1 MLRWMNL
8 DAASAMVMW
17 RRNAEEPAETVVA
30 VQAICVRVST
40 LNGEQH
46 DVAISSAADVIE
58 LSAVAKAAC
67 CVKDGSDVQLC
78 YGDQLLT
85 RGSLSGYGM
94 GDGAEVEMIIEPPE
108 TPEEREARV
117 VRLMNNSVLRWIH
130 CDAWRAWNQWRT
142 WADETRSAQRR
153 QHKTPREQRLMHNAM
168 LRWMNLDAASAMV
181 MWRRNAE
188 EPAETVVAVQAICV
202 RVSTLNGEQHDVAI
216 SSAADVIE
224 LSAVAKAACC
234 VKDGSDV
241 QLCYGDQLLTRGSLS
256 DYGMGDGA
264 EVEMIIE
271 TPETP
276 EERAAKLMRKSLGRW
291 RHRDAGR
298 AIFTWMQRGA

>member
-1 MLRWMNL
+1 MGHAQLCTMQVCNARKKAILRWMNL
-8 DAASAMVMW
+8 DAGRALTQWRTSATPTHKTM
-17 RRNAEEPAETVVA
+17 R
-30 VQAICVRVST
+30 VRVST

-85 RGSLSGYGM
+85 RGSLSGYG
-94 GDGAEVEMIIEPPE
+94 I
-108 TPEEREARV
+108 
-117 VRLMNNSVLRWIH
+117 
-130 CDAWRAWNQWRT
+130 
-142 WADETRSAQRR
+142 
-153 QHKTPREQRLMHNAM
+153 
-168 LRWMNLDAASAMV
+168 
-181 MWRRNAE
+181 
-188 EPAETVVAVQAICV
+188 
-202 RVSTLNGEQHDVAI
+202 
-216 SSAADVIE
+216 
-224 LSAVAKAACC
+224 
-234 VKDGSDV
+234 
-241 QLCYGDQLLTRGSLS
+241 
-256 DYGMGDGA
+256 GDGA

-291 RHRDAGR
+291 IHRDAGR